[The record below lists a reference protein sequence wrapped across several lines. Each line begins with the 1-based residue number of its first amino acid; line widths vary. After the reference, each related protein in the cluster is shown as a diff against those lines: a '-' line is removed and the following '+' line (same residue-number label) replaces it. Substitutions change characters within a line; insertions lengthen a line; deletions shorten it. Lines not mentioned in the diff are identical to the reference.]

1 MITRVISCVAT
12 AMLVLAAPAAFAGG
26 SGLLL
31 KPHEQTGGILAVDEA
46 FRVQPALWENG
57 QLVIGIDAA
66 PNCYL
71 YRDKFKLSV
80 VEPASLSLISAD
92 LPAGETHHDE
102 HFGDVKIIRDRLLV
116 RYKTAASAA
125 PKKVRIRYQGCA
137 ENLVCYPPQER
148 VLDVETV
155 R

>member
-1 MITRVISCVAT
+1 MTTRFIPLLTIAALS
-12 AMLVLAAPAAFAGG
+12 LAASSAFAGG
-26 SGLLL
+26 SSLL
-31 KPHEQTGGILAVDEA
+31 KPHEETSNILAVDDA
-46 FRVQPALWENG
+46 FRVQPAVWQNG
-57 QLVIGIDAA
+57 QLLIGIDAA

-71 YRDKFKLSV
+71 YRDKLKLSV
-80 VEPASLSLISAD
+80 VEPSSLTLTAAD

-116 RYKTAASAA
+116 SYRTPASAV

>member
-1 MITRVISCVAT
+1 MNLRFIPALIIA
-12 AMLVLAAPAAFAGG
+12 ALALAAPSAFAGG
-26 SGLLL
+26 SGMLL
-31 KPHEQTGGILAVDEA
+31 KPHEEASGILAVDDA
-46 FRVQPALWENG
+46 FRVQPALWQNG

-71 YRDKFKLSV
+71 YRDKFKVSV
-80 VEPASLSLISAD
+80 VEPATLSLGAAD